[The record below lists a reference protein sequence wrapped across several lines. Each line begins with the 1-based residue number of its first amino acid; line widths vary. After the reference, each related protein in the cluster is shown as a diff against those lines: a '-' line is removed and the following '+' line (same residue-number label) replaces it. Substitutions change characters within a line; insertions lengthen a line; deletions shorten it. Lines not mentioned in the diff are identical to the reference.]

1 MYASNPRTMNRPP
14 SSTAA
19 GISVIVP
26 AYNSAQTLHACLNAL
41 LNALLGIAHGEIIV
55 IDDGSTDDTRLIASH
70 YNVRVLPVVRN
81 SGPATAR
88 NHGASNAQGDI
99 LMFVD
104 ADVVV
109 AEDALVR
116 VMQHFTQDT
125 DCVAVIGSYDFDP
138 EAGNLISA
146 YRNLLHHFT
155 HQKTSRRAS
164 HFWTGLGAIR
174 RPVFES
180 LGGFDEKKFA
190 RALEDIELGYRLRT
204 RGYPIILD
212 KAIQG
217 KHLKRWTLLSM
228 IRTDLLV
235 RAIPWTHLLLQY
247 RRIPNDFSLGQSQR
261 VSVALAWLSVLAT
274 LAIFIRPG
282 AVFAALLALFG
293 FVVVNFGF
301 LVFIAKKQ
309 GVLFSIACVPLHL
322 LYHFNAGV
330 GFLIGMLTFFLPRL
344 AGTTSSTQC

>member
-1 MYASNPRTMNRPP
+1 
-14 SSTAA
+14 
-19 GISVIVP
+19 
-26 AYNSAQTLHACLNAL
+26 
-41 LNALLGIAHGEIIV
+41 
-55 IDDGSTDDTRLIASH
+55 
-70 YNVRVLPVVRN
+70 
-81 SGPATAR
+81 
-88 NHGASNAQGDI
+88 
-99 LMFVD
+99 MFVD

-217 KHLKRWTLLSM
+217 KHLDRWTLLSM

-293 FVVVNFGF
+293 FVVSANFGF